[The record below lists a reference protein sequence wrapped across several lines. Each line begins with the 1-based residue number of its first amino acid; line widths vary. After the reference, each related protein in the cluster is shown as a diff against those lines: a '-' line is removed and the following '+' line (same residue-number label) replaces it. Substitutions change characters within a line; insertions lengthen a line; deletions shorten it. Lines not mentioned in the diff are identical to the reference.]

1 MLYSWNNAS
10 SIFLPQHIFLLDLSR
25 MANCKRTSVALAA
38 WCWIECLPDWDGVL
52 WDRER
57 FSWLEIRKHN
67 DKSCD
72 TNHHSCTRQF
82 LSTDIFQV
90 LLGKTEQTLKNYRIP
105 GEKNHITHPAWNE
118 WYCISLDHRHLHR
131 SWTRL
136 QWDLWS
142 SHRANISIDQLP
154 VSVASLHIVP
164 VHPCTMFYA
173 CHYGEMKIVG
183 KYDIV
188 TAWIARKSIQVVKCA
203 RAS

>member
-38 WCWIECLPDWDGVL
+38 WCWIVCLPDWDGVL
-52 WDRER
+52 RDRER
-57 FSWLEIRKHN
+57 FSWHEIRKHN

-105 GEKNHITHPAWNE
+105 GVKKPYNSPCLKWMILYLAGPSPFASKLNSSPVRPLKLTSRKYFN
-118 WYCISLDHRHLHR
+118 R
-131 SWTRL
+131 SAPLVGRI
-136 QWDLWS
+136 S
-142 SHRANISIDQLP
+142 SHSP
-154 VSVASLHIVP
+154 GSSLHNVLCMSLWRNENSWKIRYCYSMN
-164 VHPCTMFYA
+164 CT
-173 CHYGEMKIVG
+173 KINPG
-183 KYDIV
+183 C
-188 TAWIARKSIQVVKCA
+188 QVCS
-203 RAS
+203 R